1 MNSSV
6 QRSSPKIDSFCQ
18 INDYQETRDENANQK
33 IEGREF
39 NIKEYD
45 MIQLLCKISQDTCFP
60 EPRVIFYNKQNKR
73 MQNNE
78 NINIG
83 KLHFFQYKSHLLRII
98 FIIQN
103 IILLMYIQ
111 LMIIVEKKGPTD
123 WVLTFRRC
131 TIKDEGFYSVKAINS
146 SGSDAKNWKIS
157 VLASSA
163 IVKTRPNMLLHSSC
177 EEDPRGNQ
185 FDLQQKN
192 KNVQSDSTSQLG
204 KQLGE
209 VIYETLAFFI

>member
-98 FIIQN
+98 Y
-103 IILLMYIQ
+103 L
-111 LMIIVEKKGPTD
+111 
-123 WVLTFRRC
+123 
-131 TIKDEGFYSVKAINS
+131 
-146 SGSDAKNWKIS
+146 
-157 VLASSA
+157 
-163 IVKTRPNMLLHSSC
+163 
-177 EEDPRGNQ
+177 
-185 FDLQQKN
+185 
-192 KNVQSDSTSQLG
+192 
-204 KQLGE
+204 
-209 VIYETLAFFI
+209 